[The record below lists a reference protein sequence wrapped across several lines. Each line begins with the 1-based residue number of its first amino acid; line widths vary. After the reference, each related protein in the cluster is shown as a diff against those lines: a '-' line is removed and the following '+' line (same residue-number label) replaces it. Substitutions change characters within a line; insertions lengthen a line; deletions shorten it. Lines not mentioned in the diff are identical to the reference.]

1 MGENTHPEPL
11 EWRDKSNTRKL
22 MSSPAFVPFNA
33 PPIPE
38 VEHDRRLV
46 RRYLLQSALRFNA
59 GSLLF
64 LSLAIALLPLWLNFG
79 TAVPG
84 DFAAHKLTLY
94 MVGGVVLAVMA
105 WFALMSSGIARSFLA
120 RLGEEGKALCAEGMA
135 SSVMRRIDAPF
146 NSYITFDLCTES
158 LSGLALGTALGYSG
172 PPAFFHDP
180 FKGRI
185 VLGRWRPLAL
195 GRHVEVR
202 VSSELGPCC
211 HIELRCRPGLAWFAI
226 QQGESL
232 KAAEMVCDQL
242 RQHLARH
249 ANALDAA
256 RRERELERTSLQAR
270 LSALQAQVE
279 PHFLFNALASLQ
291 QLIRS
296 QPATAER
303 FLGELHDYLRL
314 ALPSLRQPMSTL
326 DREFELASAYLTVMA
341 TRLGARLRFGLQVQ
355 AGCNDHKLPPLMLL
369 TLVENAVR
377 HGIEPKPQGGRID
390 LEARREG
397 ERFVLEVRDDGLGLQ
412 AAASS
417 PTQGQGLGLANV
429 RDRLAGLYGEAARL
443 SVQQRPAGGV
453 CARIELAWDSA
464 ETR

>member
-1 MGENTHPEPL
+1 
-11 EWRDKSNTRKL
+11 
-22 MSSPAFVPFNA
+22 MSSPAFPPFNA
-33 PPIPE
+33 PPVPE
-38 VEHDRRLV
+38 VKHDRRLV

-79 TAVPG
+79 TAAPG
-84 DFAAHKLTLY
+84 EFEARKLNPY

-120 RLGEEGKALCAEGMA
+120 RLGEEGKALCDEGMA
-135 SSVMRRIDAPF
+135 SSVTRRIDAPF
-146 NSYITFDLCTES
+146 NPYTTFDLCTES

-185 VLGRWRPLAL
+185 VLARWRPLSL

-202 VSSELGPCC
+202 VSSDLGPSC

-232 KAAEMVCDQL
+232 KAAEMVCVQL

-279 PHFLFNALASLQ
+279 PHFLFNTLANLKY
-291 QLIRS
+291 LIRTNQQAAQDMLDHLVGYLQNALPDMRS
-296 QPATAER
+296 VSST
-303 FLGELHDYLRL
+303 LGREMDLVSDYL
-314 ALPSLRQPMSTL
+314 A
-326 DREFELASAYLTVMA
+326 VM
-341 TRLGARLRFGLQVQ
+341 RIRMGVRLRFAVDVDEELRS
-355 AGCNDHKLPPLMLL
+355 LPFPPAMLIS
-369 TLVENAVR
+369 LVENAVK
-377 HGIEPKPQGGRID
+377 HG
-390 LEARREG
+390 LERASRPGLITISARCESKGEG
-397 ERFVLEVRDDGLGLQ
+397 ELLRVSVVDDGVGLTEQAGLG
-412 AAASS
+412 
-417 PTQGQGLGLANV
+417 TGLANIAE
-429 RDRLAGLYGEAARL
+429 RLLLLYGRDASLFVEPGNGQGVRAVL
-443 SVQQRPAGGV
+443 TVPVAGNH
-453 CARIELAWDSA
+453 A
-464 ETR
+464 

>member
-1 MGENTHPEPL
+1 
-11 EWRDKSNTRKL
+11 
-22 MSSPAFVPFNA
+22 MSFPAFRPFNA
-33 PPIPE
+33 PPLPK

-46 RRYLLQSALRFNA
+46 RRYLLQSALRFNT

-79 TAVPG
+79 TAAPG
-84 DFAAHKLTLY
+84 ESGTGKLNPY
-94 MVGGVVLAVMA
+94 IVGGVVLAVMA
-105 WFALMSSGIARSFLA
+105 WFAMMSSGIARSFLA
-120 RLGEEGKALCAEGMA
+120 RLGEEGNVLCAETMA
-135 SSVMRRIDAPF
+135 SSVARRINAPF
-146 NSYITFDLCTES
+146 NPYTTFDLCTES

-202 VSSELGPCC
+202 VSSDLGPSC

-232 KAAEMVCDQL
+232 KVAEMVCAQL

-279 PHFLFNALASLQ
+279 PHFLFNTLANLKY
-291 QLIRS
+291 LIRTNQQAAQDMLDHLVGYLQNALPDMRS
-296 QPATAER
+296 VSST
-303 FLGELHDYLRL
+303 LGREMDLVSDYLAVMRIRRSSR
-314 ALPSLRQPMSTL
+314 SLRLPLISSRSSASIRRSDVTSSRRRTC
-326 DREFELASAYLTVMA
+326 REA
-341 TRLGARLRFGLQVQ
+341 
-355 AGCNDHKLPPLMLL
+355 AGSGCC
-369 TLVENAVR
+369 
-377 HGIEPKPQGGRID
+377 GGR
-390 LEARREG
+390 G
-397 ERFVLEVRDDGLGLQ
+397 GL
-412 AAASS
+412 
-417 PTQGQGLGLANV
+417 
-429 RDRLAGLYGEAARL
+429 
-443 SVQQRPAGGV
+443 
-453 CARIELAWDSA
+453 C
-464 ETR
+464 